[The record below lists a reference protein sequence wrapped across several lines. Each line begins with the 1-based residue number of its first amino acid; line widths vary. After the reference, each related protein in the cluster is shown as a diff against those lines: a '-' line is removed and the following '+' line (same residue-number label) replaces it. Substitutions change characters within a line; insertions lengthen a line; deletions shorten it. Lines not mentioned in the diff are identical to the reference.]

1 MTFQKQAEKP
11 SNTIEFVTAPSDGK
25 SAIERRLKNLIEL
38 AISVGRKEGL
48 LGKHP
53 EGNTSYDDKSDRR

>member
-1 MTFQKQAEKP
+1 MTFQKQAEKL
-11 SNTIEFVTAPSDGK
+11 SNAIEFVTAPSDGT

-48 LGKHP
+48 LGKHADAN
-53 EGNTSYDDKSDRR
+53 ESDRK